1 MVVFMD
7 SNCIQMIKYIFFV
20 GRILIDEENFYTYI
34 DSRLLYLLNQF
45 GAKIDYRNYFAI
57 KDDIIKNRKLSKDSV
72 EELVTQI
79 CMVLMPKGYEK
90 MILRYILPSIE
101 FAKRHLLYPYDDTI
115 ATIETLAKNFRIGII
130 GNEGEYSKILKT
142 CGMGRYINCCVL
154 SYKESNEPD
163 REIFGLILNMLAIKP
178 NETLLVGDRL
188 DLHIYLANAL
198 GTISIRFYKTIFNL
212 QEARN
217 QNEVP
222 KLTINKLKEL
232 VNSDYMMEQI

>member
-1 MVVFMD
+1 
-7 SNCIQMIKYIFFV
+7 MIKFIFFV
-20 GRILIDEENFYTYI
+20 GRILIDEQNFYSFI

-101 FAKRHLLYPYDDTI
+101 FAEKHLLYPYDDTM

-130 GNEGEYSKILKT
+130 GSHESEYSKILKT
-142 CGMGRYINCCVL
+142 YGVDRYINCCVL
-154 SYKESNEPD
+154 SYKENDEPD
-163 REIFGLILNMLAIKP
+163 REIFGLILDMLGIKP
-178 NETLLVGDRL
+178 YETLLVGDRL
-188 DLHIYLANAL
+188 DVHIHLANAL
-198 GTISIRFYKTIFNL
+198 GMVSIRFCKTIFNL
-212 QEARN
+212 QEATN

-222 KLTINKLKEL
+222 KLTINKLEEL
-232 VNSDYMMEQI
+232 ANTDYMMEQI

>member
-1 MVVFMD
+1 
-7 SNCIQMIKYIFFV
+7 MIKFIFFV
-20 GRILIDEENFYTYI
+20 GRILIDEKNFYSFI

-101 FAKRHLLYPYDDTI
+101 FAEKHLLYPYDDTM

-130 GNEGEYSKILKT
+130 GSHEDDYSKILKT
-142 CGMGRYINCCVL
+142 YGVGRYINCCVL
-154 SYKESNEPD
+154 SYKENNE
-163 REIFGLILNMLAIKP
+163 EGLKILQQK
-178 NETLLVGDRL
+178 
-188 DLHIYLANAL
+188 
-198 GTISIRFYKTIFNL
+198 IRNWCEKQNL
-212 QEARN
+212 QKLAVVWIPSPVDEETAGVYKIN
-217 QNEVP
+217 P
-222 KLTINKLKEL
+222 KAENTVFVYKKRQIAAKW
-232 VNSDYMMEQI
+232 VNIDYSDISLMNILQQF

>member
-1 MVVFMD
+1 
-7 SNCIQMIKYIFFV
+7 MIKFILFV
-20 GRILIDEENFYTYI
+20 GRILIDEQNFYSFI

-101 FAKRHLLYPYDDTI
+101 FAEKHLLYLYDDTM

-130 GNEGEYSKILKT
+130 GCHESEYSKILKT
-142 CGMGRYINCCVL
+142 YGVGRYINCCAL
-154 SYKESNEPD
+154 SHKENNEPD
-163 REIFGLILNMLAIKP
+163 REIFGLILDMLGIKP
-178 NETLLVGDRL
+178 YETLLVGDRL
-188 DLHIYLANAL
+188 DLHIHLANAL
-198 GTISIRFYKTIFNL
+198 GMISIRFCKTIFNL
-212 QEARN
+212 QEATN

-222 KLTINKLKEL
+222 KLTINKLEEL
-232 VNSDYMMEQI
+232 ANTDYMMEQI